1 MKIRLEG
8 EQVLTVSEIDSPGME
23 LETAPHVHAHF
34 SSFEM
39 FTTSV
44 ALCTASVL
52 AGYGEQLHV
61 GTAGLA
67 VRVQWSLADKPRR
80 IGELVLDFA
89 WPELPASRRRAAS
102 HCPLHKTLEHSPR
115 LVTRVH
121 PGEEAARLIA
131 RSEEEAGANGHPH
144 DPHHGHHHHHH

>member
-8 EQVLTVSEIDSPGME
+8 EHVLTVSEIDLPGME

-52 AGYGEQLHV
+52 AGYGEQLDV
-61 GTAGLA
+61 DTRGLA
-67 VRVQWSLADKPRR
+67 VRVQWSVADRPRR

-89 WPELPASRRRAAS
+89 WPELPASRRRAAERAAA
-102 HCPLHKTLEHSPR
+102 HCPLHKTLEHPPR

-121 PGEEAARLIA
+121 TGEDAARLIA
-131 RSEEEAGANGHPH
+131 RTDDEAHAH
-144 DPHHGHHHHHH
+144 DHAHHHHHP